1 MCPDRARTKEPVAD
15 ENPNLSVVQVSEELG
30 RSYVNYAMSVI
41 IARALP
47 DARDGLKPVQ
57 RRILYAMRTL
67 NVTPDSGYVKCA
79 KVTGQTSGD
88 YHPHGD
94 QVIYPTLVRMAQ
106 PWSLRYPLIDGQ
118 GNFGSVDGD
127 APAAQRYTEC
137 RLTPLAMEIMDDLD
151 RDTVDWIDNYSTTL
165 LEPTVLPSRF
175 PNLICNGSQGIAVGM
190 ATNLPPHNLTEVCNA
205 LLLRVEKPDCTLDE
219 IMEHLPG
226 PDFPT
231 YGIIMG
237 AKGIRSAYETG
248 RGSIILQAKTQ
259 IEPGDAGKSTIVVTE
274 IPYQVNKENLI
285 KSIVQIAKDKKLD
298 GLLGVQDYSD
308 KRGMRIEIDI
318 RRDVNPNR
326 ALNYLLKHTNL
337 RTTFGAIM
345 LGLVDMQPRTCALTV
360 MLDEYLRHRRS
371 VIERRTRFELNRALE
386 DLHVQEGYQIARRF
400 MDDIIAL
407 IRAARDTGTARSEM
421 IRRFGMT
428 AFQANVV
435 LNLQLR
441 RLTQLDQNQLEEDF
455 KSAALKVQN
464 LLDILSDANRAKKVL
479 LDEITALRDKHGDER
494 RTKIVAREAGDFS
507 AEDLIPEEEA
517 VISISRDGYIKRVS
531 IDAYRQQKRG
541 GKGVNNVMKADD
553 EPAHLFQ
560 ANTHHTL
567 LFFTDRGR
575 VYKLKAYE
583 IPESGRYSKGMPV
596 INYIQI
602 VGDERVTA
610 TLGIKDL
617 NSDGY
622 LAMITMGT
630 GVDAEGKKRP
640 AEIKRTSLRDFAN
653 IRNNG
658 LKAFDIEEGDE
669 LGWVLRTRGNDD
681 ILLVT
686 REGQSIRFNEND
698 ATARSRAA
706 GGVRAIEFKQQNEDD
721 KVVGASILREPS
733 AEVRAVLEKGLEGKA
748 AIAELEKVAALMKKA
763 DDDYSRAV
771 ATHELAKFVRKE
783 GDAERADK
791 LERDAQR
798 WGYVSL
804 LVVSENGFGKRTPMA
819 EYRVQS
825 RGGMG
830 ILTMNC
836 TEKTGKVV
844 CAEPVEDDDRL
855 LIMTT
860 KGKGIRMKVKEIRET
875 GRVAQG
881 VTLVNL
887 GRDDQVS
894 SIARIVQDADDGEL
908 EIETVPPLAE

>member
-1 MCPDRARTKEPVAD
+1 MAD
-15 ENPNLSVVQVSEELG
+15 ENPNLSTVQVSEELG

-219 IMEHLPG
+219 LMERLPG

-248 RGSIILQAKTQ
+248 RGSIVLQAKTT
-259 IEPGDAGKSTIVVTE
+259 IEPGDAGKSIVVVTE

-285 KSIVQIAKDKKLD
+285 KSIVQIAKDRKLD

-308 KRGMRIEIDI
+308 KRGMRIEIEL

-345 LGLVDMQPRTCALTV
+345 LGLVDMQPRTCALHV

-371 VIERRTRFELNRALE
+371 VIERRTRYELNRALE
-386 DLHVQEGYQIARRF
+386 ELHVAEGYQIARRY
-400 MDDIIAL
+400 MDDIITV
-407 IRAARDTGTARSEM
+407 IRASRDTGAARAEM

-428 AFQANVV
+428 AFQAGVV
-435 LNLQLR
+435 LNMPLR
-441 RLTQLDQNQLEEDF
+441 RLTQLDQSQLEDDF
-455 KSAALKVQN
+455 KNAALKVQN
-464 LLDILSDANRAKKVL
+464 LLDIISDPARLTKVL
-479 LDEITALRDKHGDER
+479 TDEITALRDKHGDER

-541 GKGVNNVMKADD
+541 GKGVNNTMKADD

-560 ANTHHTL
+560 ANTHHTI

-583 IPESGRYSKGMPV
+583 IPESGRYAKGMPV

-622 LAMITMGT
+622 LAMVTMGT

-640 AEIKRTSLRDFAN
+640 AEIKRTPLRDFAN

-686 REGQSIRFNEND
+686 HHGQSIRFNEND
-698 ATARSRAA
+698 ATSRSRAA
-706 GGVRAIEFKQQNEDD
+706 GGVRAIEFKQTNADD
-721 KVVGASILREPS
+721 RVVGASVLRAPS
-733 AEVRAVLEKGLEGKA
+733 AEVTAALEKAGDLEPKA
-748 AIAELEKVAALMKKA
+748 AIAELEKAAQAAKKA
-763 DDDYSRAV
+763 DDEYSRAL
-771 ATHELAKFVRKE
+771 ATHELAKLVSKA

-791 LERDAQR
+791 LERDAQK
-798 WGYVSL
+798 WGFASI
-804 LVVSENGFGKRTPMA
+804 LVVSENGFGKRTPMSD
-819 EYRVQS
+819 YRVQS

-887 GRDDQVS
+887 GKDDQVA
-894 SIARIVQDADDGEL
+894 SIARIARDADDGEL
-908 EIETVPPLAE
+908 EIETVPPGA